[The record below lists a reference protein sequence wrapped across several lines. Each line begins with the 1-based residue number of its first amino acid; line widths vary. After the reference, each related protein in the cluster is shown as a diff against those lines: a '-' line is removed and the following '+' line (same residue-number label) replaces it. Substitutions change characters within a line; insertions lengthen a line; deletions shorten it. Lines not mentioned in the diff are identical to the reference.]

1 MVWEGGSFNAAKM
14 DRIAQDIRAFTWQMP
29 RRWCRRRVTMV
40 RRKDSEDEPETLL
53 DIVRRARVLARAL
66 SEPDRTRILEY
77 VEELEAEVASLK
89 AGNSQAQA
97 KARSQKGR

>member
-1 MVWEGGSFNAAKM
+1 
-14 DRIAQDIRAFTWQMP
+14 
-29 RRWCRRRVTMV
+29 MV

-77 VEELEAEVASLK
+77 VEELEAEVAALK
-89 AGNSQAQA
+89 SGNGQAI
-97 KARSQKGR
+97 ARSQQKPRRPTERSVGSPKAAAAKVLRK

>member
-1 MVWEGGSFNAAKM
+1 
-14 DRIAQDIRAFTWQMP
+14 
-29 RRWCRRRVTMV
+29 MV

-77 VEELEAEVASLK
+77 VEELEAEVAALK
-89 AGNSQAQA
+89 GGNGQA
-97 KARSQKGR
+97 KARNQKPRRPTERSVGSPKAAAAKVLRK